1 LPSNQSY
8 PPPGPATPGPT
19 PGPVAPRQP
28 GRRRAGRTLLISAAA
43 GLLAVAVAA
52 TGTALASAGAHRGH
66 RAAAALSHRPP
77 PHPRGAKQ
85 GSAAIRRQRAR
96 AQQGPQQAPPPP
108 RPYGAV
114 ISTGIRNSAGEL
126 VFYAV
131 RVHTAQL
138 PDTTFGI
145 MGGYRKASG
154 KLTADVVDNEFS
166 GPDTAPGF
174 HAVHAPMTVG
184 KEAIPEFG
192 YYAGPAVKITG
203 IVGGRRILADH
214 AEWSVNPK
222 IVIFWFSP
230 RADRFD
236 YAITGLAAFDAHGK
250 RLPAGHNKPSVG

>member
-1 LPSNQSY
+1 VTDLD
-8 PPPGPATPGPT
+8 TL
-19 PGPVAPRQP
+19 
-28 GRRRAGRTLLISAAA
+28 RRALQAPPAA
-43 GLLAVAVAA
+43 GLGSLHVGQIMARGRRVRRRRRVLTVAGGAAGLAAVVAA
-52 TGTALASAGAHRGH
+52 AVIVPGAGPAAGPRHLVPALAPGRS
-66 RAAAALSHRPP
+66 AALGRS
-77 PHPRGAKQ
+77 G
-85 GSAAIRRQRAR
+85 
-96 AQQGPQQAPPPP
+96 
-108 RPYGAV
+108 PYGSV

-131 RVHTAQL
+131 RVHAAQL

-145 MGGYRKASG
+145 MSGYRKASG
-154 KLTADVVDNEFS
+154 KLTADVLDSEFS

-214 AEWSVNPK
+214 AQWSVNPK

-236 YAITGLAAFDAHGK
+236 YAITGLAAYNAHGK
-250 RLPAGHNKPSVG
+250 RLPTGHSTVGAG

>member
-8 PPPGPATPGPT
+8 PPSGPATPAPA
-19 PGPVAPRQP
+19 PRPAAPRQP
-28 GRRRAGRTLLISAAA
+28 GRRRARRTLLIGAA

-66 RAAAALSHRPP
+66 PAATAQSHRP

-85 GSAAIRRQRAR
+85 GSAAIPRQRAR
-96 AQQGPQQAPPPP
+96 AQQGPQHPPPPP

-145 MGGYRKASG
+145 MSGYRKASG
-154 KLTADVVDNEFS
+154 KLTADVLDSEFS

-214 AEWSVNPK
+214 AQWSVNPK

-236 YAITGLAAFDAHGK
+236 YAITGLAAYNVHGK
-250 RLPAGHNKPSVG
+250 RLPTGHSTVGVG